1 MKSTKVLCAIGILT
15 LFLSC
20 SYQEDTAAFFINNQ
34 LNESLTLQRS
44 PENSSSSDIYGRVD
58 IDLTS
63 SESYEQYILRLTDLD
78 ITKLDCTFNEY
89 QGSIT
94 NGQLFLDDV
103 LLGNFQGSNG
113 HVSITDSQMLRSLA
127 ERFLEKTSL
136 DLTFVGESDTD
147 HFLSVNVEIEMMG
160 TFVH

>member
-34 LNESLTLQRS
+34 LNESLTIQRS
-44 PENSSSSDIYGRVD
+44 PENSNSDIFGKVN

-63 SESYEQYILRLTDLD
+63 SESYEKYILRLIDLEV
-78 ITKLDCTFNEY
+78 TKLNCTFNEY

-94 NGQLFLDDV
+94 DGKLFLDGL

-113 HVSITDSQMLRSLA
+113 HVSITDPEMLRSLA

-136 DLTFVGESDTD
+136 DLTFVGESNTD
-147 HFLSVNVEIEMMG
+147 HFLSVNVEVEMMG